1 MESLVTMK
9 AHDSTL
15 TVPTLPGL
23 VAGSWAIDAT
33 HSDVAFTVR
42 HLMVSKVRG
51 QFTRFEGVIQITE
64 EPADSSVMATIDLS
78 SIDTRNDDRDAHLRS
93 PDFFDVERHP
103 TMTYRSTSLRPVGD
117 GYAVSGELSLHGVTR
132 PVELALEFNG
142 VSPDPWGDTR
152 AGFSA
157 TTEINRRDFDIDIS
171 LPLDGG
177 GVVVGDTVK
186 VSLEIE
192 AVLQSSQ
199 P

>member
-1 MESLVTMK
+1 MK

-15 TVPTLPGL
+15 AGPTLPGL
-23 VAGSWAIDAT
+23 VAGSWAIDVA

-51 QFTRFEGVIQITE
+51 QFTRFEGAIQITE
-64 EPADSSVMATIDLS
+64 EPTDSSVVATIDLS
-78 SIDTRNDDRDAHLRS
+78 SIDTHNDDRDAHLRS

-103 TMTYRSTSLRPVGD
+103 TMTYRSTGVRPTGD

-142 VSPDPWGDTR
+142 VSPDPWGAIR

-157 TTEINRRDFDIDIS
+157 TTEINRRDFGIDIS
-171 LPLDGG
+171 LPLAGG
-177 GVVVGDTVK
+177 GFVVSDKVN

-192 AVLQSSQ
+192 AVLQ